1 MSDRIIGIPNTYY
14 MGGHGDPVAQF
25 DRTALIL
32 HDDGSVS
39 WCQTDAAGNVIAGC
53 TPENVESPT
62 TEQKDNYG

>member
-25 DRTALIL
+25 DRTSLIL

-39 WCQTDAAGNVIAGC
+39 WCKTDADGNFIAGRPPV
-53 TPENVESPT
+53 TDVEAT
-62 TEQKDNYG
+62 